1 MNPPPVSPKPAP
13 AALASVAQGV
23 EDDEEKAEVDDGG
36 GGGGYARTPDL
47 GCPYYYAPPKKVTTT
62 MPPPPPAA
70 SAVGGWDFFNLFYVV
85 QEVAAVAISNEDMR
99 TMRER
104 EGIPELEE
112 AETRGQRRRRTPR
125 PPKQQ
130 KLRSEWPI
138 KKRPK
143 TCAG

>member
-47 GCPYYYAPPKKVTTT
+47 GCPYYYAPPKK
-62 MPPPPPAA
+62 
-70 SAVGGWDFFNLFYVV
+70 
-85 QEVAAVAISNEDMR
+85 EVAAVAISNEDMR
-99 TMRER
+99 MMRER

-130 KLRSEWPI
+130 KLCSEWPI

>member
-1 MNPPPVSPKPAP
+1 M
-13 AALASVAQGV
+13 
-23 EDDEEKAEVDDGG
+23 EDDEEKAEVDDGVAAALRG
-36 GGGGYARTPDL
+36 RQIGALLLRSTEM
-47 GCPYYYAPPKKVTTT
+47 VTTT
-62 MPPPPPAA
+62 NAAA
-70 SAVGGWDFFNLFYVV
+70 SQGRAVGGWDFFNLFYVV